1 METSIRK
8 RGLAALVGALAL
20 CAALLSGAH
29 GAYAEEAAGD
39 GWTLDG
45 GVLTLTK
52 DIASPDKSGA
62 PYGWNQYASQ
72 ITEVKVAE
80 GVTEIPACAFL
91 SDESASSESSDAVR
105 YSNLHR
111 VTMSSTVKVIGDSAF
126 ANNPSLTEVH
136 LNDGLERVWNCA
148 FQGAGFTEIKLPA
161 NVDWYSDVFVYC
173 KKLTSV
179 TIPSGSTWG
188 GGGNAQFYGCT
199 SLENVHIEEGVTEI
213 PDQFLNQCDNLKNV
227 WIPKSVTKINSTP
240 ILNCRIIGYKGT
252 EAERYAKWRQEI
264 GANTVDF
271 HAIDGDAHE
280 GTWKVAT
287 PATCTEPGQEQ
298 LTCDICGAVQTR
310 EIPATGHVWD
320 KGTVTTEPTAT
331 KEGVRTY
338 TCTKCGATKTEV
350 IAALGT
356 TEKQKE
362 QQTGDASDSTAKPTA
377 KNGELPKTGDSALVF
392 IVPLALSLLCLS
404 AGVLAKRS
412 NITR

>member
-8 RGLAALVGALAL
+8 RGLVALAGALAL
-20 CAALLSGAH
+20 CAALLFGGGVH
-29 GAYAEEAAGD
+29 TAYAEETAGD

-52 DIASPDKSGA
+52 DVATANTYD
-62 PYGWNQYASQ
+62 WTQYASQ

-80 GVTEIPACAFL
+80 GVTEIPGTAF
-91 SDESASSESSDAVR
+91 ASYGSVQ
-105 YSNLHR
+105 YSNLHK
-111 VTMSSTVKVIGDSAF
+111 VTLSSTVKTIRVSAF
-126 ANNPSLTEVH
+126 ADNPSLTEVH

-148 FQGAGFTEIKLPA
+148 FQNAGFTEIKLPA
-161 NVDWYSDVFVYC
+161 NVDWHSDVFVYC

-179 TIPSGSTWG
+179 TIPSGSTW

-213 PDQFLNQCDNLKNV
+213 PDQFLNQCDSLKNV
-227 WIPKSVTKINSTP
+227 WIPKSVTAIHSTP

-252 EAERYAKWRQEI
+252 EAERYAKWRQEV
-264 GANTVDF
+264 GVNTVEF

-280 GTWKVAT
+280 GTWKVTT
-287 PATCTEPGQEQ
+287 PATCTAPGQEQ

-310 EIPATGHVWD
+310 EIAATDHTWD

-338 TCTKCGATKTEV
+338 TCTKCGATKTETV
-350 IAALGT
+350 AALGT
-356 TEKQKE
+356 STEQKKQA
-362 QQTGDASDSTAKPTA
+362 QANGSNGSNAKTDA
-377 KNGELPKTGDSALVF
+377 KNGELPKTGDNILPFLATLAVS
-392 IVPLALSLLCLS
+392 LALIS
-404 AGVLAKRS
+404 AGVFMERMRASK
-412 NITR
+412 